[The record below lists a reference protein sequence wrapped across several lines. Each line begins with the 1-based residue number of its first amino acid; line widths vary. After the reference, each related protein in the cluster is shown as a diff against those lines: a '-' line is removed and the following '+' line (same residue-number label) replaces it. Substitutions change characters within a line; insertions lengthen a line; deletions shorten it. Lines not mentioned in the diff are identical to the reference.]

1 MTENVVNLM
10 EEETSFMEEHG
21 AKLITAAIGLASGTA
36 GYIIGKLRAE
46 SNHKKQLEGIRT
58 AIEVVLA
65 AERGEEEITLN
76 GETFKTEGHTVD
88 TIKDL
93 QVYIMNEILADTKMN
108 KKVKS
113 QFRETLCRLAETA
126 GEIKQKEIINNY
138 TVVAEQ

>member
-21 AKLITAAIGLASGTA
+21 TKLITAAVGLASGTA

-46 SNHKKQLEGIRT
+46 SNHKKQLESIRT

-65 AERGEEEITLN
+65 GERGEEEITLN

-88 TIKDL
+88 SIKEL
-93 QVYIMNEILADTKMN
+93 QVYIMNEILKATKMN

-113 QFRETLCRLAETA
+113 QFRETLCRLAELA
-126 GEIKQKEIINNY
+126 GEINQKEIVSNY
-138 TVVAEQ
+138 TIVDER